1 MPDLN
6 VRSDAV
12 NVERVMEQIRSRI
25 HEKRGVDYTEQQIQE
40 LANVKL
46 EKILDPRGVR
56 SDLLEQFL
64 KRQPAS
70 QPPEITPEA
79 LRTSKLFDS
88 RSAPIRFVRRLL
100 RPILKLFINPAPL
113 AQGLQSGPRDPL
125 LFELIHNLAVEATR
139 LGIEVKNLR
148 MKVES
153 LTGRLEFNER
163 RARTLES
170 AVVYPPS
177 GNETVAPPPAPRPSP
192 PPARNDYYRPPAQT
206 FTGNAPS
213 PSGGSPPPGASA
225 PAGDR
230 PPQGGGAPFV
240 QGDGS
245 GQRSRRRRRRRG
257 RRNGGAPGSPG
268 GPTMASPSGQPNQ
281 ASAPGVDAAPAPE
294 ASRVEPANERPSE
307 PRSQHEP
314 APDSGSGG
322 HEPDPQ

>member
-1 MPDLN
+1 MPDFN
-6 VRSDAV
+6 VRSDSV
-12 NVERVMEQIRSRI
+12 SVERVMEQIRSRI

-46 EKILDPRGVR
+46 EKTLDPRGIR

-79 LRTSKLFDS
+79 MRTSKLFDS
-88 RSAPIRFVRRLL
+88 SSGPIRFVRRLL

-113 AQGLQSGPRDPL
+113 AQVLQEGVRDPL
-125 LFELIHNLAVEATR
+125 FFELIHNLAVETTR

-163 RARTLES
+163 RARALES
-170 AVVYPPS
+170 AVVYTPAGDEPVSPS
-177 GNETVAPPPAPRPSP
+177 PAPRPS

-206 FTGNAPS
+206 FTAAASPS
-213 PSGGSPPPGASA
+213 ASGGSAPSGA
-225 PAGDR
+225 PASSGDR
-230 PPQGGGAPFV
+230 PPLSGGASFA
-240 QGDGS
+240 QGDGT

-257 RRNGGAPGSPG
+257 RRNGGAPGNLPGPTSASPG
-268 GPTMASPSGQPNQ
+268 GQPNQ
-281 ASAPGVDAAPAPE
+281 PNASDVGASLSPDVPRAEPAP
-294 ASRVEPANERPSE
+294 ERPSE
-307 PRSQHEP
+307 PRAQHEP
-314 APDSGSGG
+314 PPDSGSGG
-322 HEPDPQ
+322 HEPDSQ